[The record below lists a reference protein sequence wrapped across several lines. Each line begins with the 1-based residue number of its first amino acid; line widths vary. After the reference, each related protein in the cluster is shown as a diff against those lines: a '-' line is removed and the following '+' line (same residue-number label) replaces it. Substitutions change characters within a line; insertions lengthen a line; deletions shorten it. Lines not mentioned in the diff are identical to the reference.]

1 MVMEVSWWV
10 EVTVLMVG
18 EGTVVMDGWRDDGE
32 RGRYGGGVGTDG
44 DLLDV

>member
-10 EVTVLMVG
+10 EVTVLMVS

-32 RGRYGGGVGTDG
+32 RGRVQWWCRNRW
-44 DLLDV
+44 

>member
-1 MVMEVSWWV
+1 MVMEVSWWA

-32 RGRYGGGVGTDG
+32 RGRVQWWCRNR
-44 DLLDV
+44 L

>member
-18 EGTVVMDGWRDDGE
+18 ESTVVMDGWRDDGE
-32 RGRYGGGVGTDG
+32 RGRVQWWCRNRW
-44 DLLDV
+44 

>member
-32 RGRYGGGVGTDG
+32 RGRVQWWRWNRW
-44 DLLDV
+44 

>member
-10 EVTVLMVG
+10 EVTVMMAG

-32 RGRYGGGVGTDG
+32 RGRVQWWCRNRWWFG
-44 DLLDV
+44 

>member
-1 MVMEVSWWV
+1 M
-10 EVTVLMVG
+10 MVG

-32 RGRYGGGVGTDG
+32 RGRYSGAVGTDG

>member
-32 RGRYGGGVGTDG
+32 RGRVRWWCRNRW
-44 DLLDV
+44 

>member
-32 RGRYGGGVGTDG
+32 RGRVWWWCRNRW
-44 DLLDV
+44 

>member
-18 EGTVVMDGWRDDGE
+18 EGTVVMDGWRVDGE
-32 RGRYGGGVGTDG
+32 RGRVQWWCRNRW
-44 DLLDV
+44 